1 VHSINASGHKYGL
14 VYPGVGWVL
23 WRDQSVLPDDLV
35 FTVDY
40 LGGDMPTLGLNFS
53 RPGAFVVAQY
63 YNFLRLGFDGFKRVQ
78 AACRETARS
87 LAEATGKIG
96 PFELLSDGSEVPCFA
111 FRLRDDSKYTV
122 YDVSD
127 RLRARGWVVPAYK
140 MPKGLEDMSVLRV
153 VVRNG
158 FSAELADML
167 LDDLRNVV
175 ERLEQEGGSADQRS
189 GFHH

>member
-23 WRDQSVLPDDLV
+23 WRDQSVLPDDLI

-40 LGGDMPTLGLNFS
+40 LGGEMPTLGLNFS

-63 YNFLRLGFDGFKRVQ
+63 YNFLRLGFEGYKRVQ
-78 AACRETARS
+78 AASRETARS
-87 LAEATGKIG
+87 LAQAIGSIG

-111 FRLRDDSKYTV
+111 FRLRDDRNYTV

-140 MPKGLEDMSVLRV
+140 MPKGLEDLSVLRI

-158 FSAELADML
+158 FSQELADL
-167 LDDLRNVV
+167 LHDDLRNVV
-175 ERLEQEGGSADQRS
+175 ERLEKEGGSAEQRS